1 MIMTGTTYFVVLVI
15 IYTPMEYVYIY
26 SLSYYRRRLATL

>member
-1 MIMTGTTYFVVLVI
+1 MIMTGTTYLVVRVI

-26 SLSYYRRRLATL
+26 TLSYYRGRLATL